1 MSNNKIIAE
10 IDSSKLEHAVKSIAD
25 LLQNTDSSYQPP
37 YYRGLT
43 SGGIGQ
49 VDTYQIVH
57 RFAAGHLSLV
67 TPEQCNWKNADE
79 AISVLLATARSIAEN
94 STIEDAEYINSAKT
108 LLAGLLTTN
117 SGYVTIPHKP
127 RN

>member
-1 MSNNKIIAE
+1 MSNKQIIAK
-10 IDSSKLEHAVKSIAD
+10 IDNSKLEHAIRSIAD
-25 LLQNTDSSYQPP
+25 LLQNTDSSYRTS

-43 SGGIGQ
+43 NGGIGQ
-49 VDTYQIVH
+49 VNTYQIVH

-67 TPEQCNWKNADE
+67 TPEQCHWENADE
-79 AISVLLATARSIAEN
+79 AISVLLAAARSIAEN

-108 LLAGLLTTN
+108 LLEGLLTTY